1 MRGERVTETGRT
13 LRMHARLRRIVTCIA
28 TNQTNL
34 AILYLYL
41 YRVCFHVSDTIQY
54 HTVCPKVPY
63 TSKVCLF
70 SAVCGWIPKPF
81 DLLIATAVRFDLV
94 YNNASIVGK
103 YPCKICKN
111 FWTSFAKNEISGKS
125 KKI

>member
-54 HTVCPKVPY
+54 HI
-63 TSKVCLF
+63 F
-70 SAVCGWIPKPF
+70 G
-81 DLLIATAVRFDLV
+81 
-94 YNNASIVGK
+94 
-103 YPCKICKN
+103 
-111 FWTSFAKNEISGKS
+111 
-125 KKI
+125 